1 MPTKIE
7 KDTVTGIS
15 TTGHEWDGIRE
26 LNNPLPSWWL
36 YVFYAT
42 VVFGVVWSLLYP
54 SFPTLSGYF
63 GGVIGYS
70 QRADLDR
77 SLEQAEAARAPMMNR
92 IAATDLEGIRGD
104 PELLGF
110 AMAGGRAAF
119 GDNCAS
125 CHGSGAAGFTGY
137 PNLVDDVWIWGGG
150 LQDIRQTI
158 AYGIR
163 NADDRSR
170 FSDMP
175 RFGVDG
181 ILTPAEIDDVA
192 EHVLSLTGRET
203 DAAAAARGAP
213 VFADNCAACH
223 GEDGGGIRELGAPPL
238 NGRAWLYGGD
248 KETIVRSITYSRA
261 GAMPAW
267 DGRLDE
273 ATIRMLTVYV
283 HALGGGE

>member
-7 KDTVTGIS
+7 KDIVTGTP
-15 TTGHEWDGIRE
+15 TTGHEWDGIKE
-26 LNNPLPSWWL
+26 LNTPLPSWWL
-36 YVFYAT
+36 YIFYAT
-42 VVFGVVWSLLYP
+42 VVFGAIWSLLYP

-70 QRADLDR
+70 QRADLER
-77 SLEQAEAARAPMMNR
+77 SLADAQAARAPMVGR

-104 PELLGF
+104 PALLGF

-119 GDNCAS
+119 GDNCAP
-125 CHGSGAAGFTGY
+125 CHGSGAAGSPGY

-150 LQDIRQTI
+150 LHDIRQTI

-163 NADDRSR
+163 NANDQSR
-170 FSDMP
+170 LSEMP

-181 ILTPAEIDDVA
+181 ILTRAQIDEVA
-192 EHVLSLTGRET
+192 EHVLSLTGRQT
-203 DAAAAARGAP
+203 DAAAAARGAS

-223 GEDGGGIRELGAPPL
+223 GEAGGGMRELGAPPL
-238 NGRAWLYGGD
+238 NGRTWLYGGD
-248 KETIVRSITYSRA
+248 KASIVQSVTYSRA

-267 DGRLDE
+267 EGRLDE